1 MILEV
6 KFNSFRIFKDDSV
19 LSFKADKRTKHL
31 LANTIDVDN
40 VATLK
45 ALALYGPNN
54 SGKSNIISLFRM
66 LKKILSGNVNFICN
80 REVFNDS
87 PITNISLIYN
97 NLDSN
102 GWIEYEFTYDSF
114 NKTFLAEKLSQITYY
129 NTGAPFKSAIF
140 IKDNSANKLEVFG
153 NDESTF
159 LQILP
164 SDKPFLYTINVA
176 DGKFANLSDW
186 KLSLTKCAQSIEIIS
201 MYNIPIKKTI
211 DSLKGKESKKI
222 NFIKSF
228 VKAADVS
235 IEDFGYLGDSNTP
248 DVEANISEKALLDYS
263 KSIDMFKLATK
274 YNDKFLPS
282 LFFDSSGTKKIEAI
296 AAYIY
301 ESVVDGK
308 ILIVDEL
315 DNGLHYSLTRA
326 IVSIFNNMINT
337 KGQIFFTA
345 HDLVLIDS
353 NNLMR
358 KEQIYFLTRKKDVT
372 KLISLKSITASD
384 GLREGDS
391 LLKRYNHGDFGALP
405 LPSFTKELINV
416 LSHSRWLDG

>member
-6 KFNSFRIFKDDSV
+6 KFNSFRIFKDNSL

-54 SGKSNIISLFRM
+54 SGKSNIISLFKI
-66 LKKILSGNVNFICN
+66 LKNILSGNVNFVCN
-80 REVFNDS
+80 RKVFNDS
-87 PITNISLIYN
+87 QTTNISIIYN
-97 NLDSN
+97 NLDN
-102 GWIEYEFTYDSF
+102 KGWLEYEFTYDSF
-114 NKTFLAEKLSQITYY
+114 KKIFLAEKLSQVTYY
-129 NTGAPFKSAIF
+129 TTGAPFKSAIF
-140 IKDNSANKLEVFG
+140 IKDIAANKLEIFG
-153 NDESTF
+153 NDQSMF

-164 SDKPFLYTINVA
+164 SDKPFLYTINVS
-176 DGKFANLSDW
+176 DGKFSNLKDW
-186 KLSLTKCAQSIEIIS
+186 KLSLAKCAKSIEIVS

-211 DSLKGKESKKI
+211 DSLKGQETKKI

-235 IEDFGYLGDSNTP
+235 IEDFGYLGDSSVA
-248 DVEANISEKALLDYS
+248 DIDANISEKALLDY
-263 KSIDMFKLATK
+263 KNSIDVFKLATK
-274 YNDKFLPS
+274 YNDRFLPS
-282 LFFDSSGTKKIEAI
+282 LLFDSSGTKKIEAI

-301 ESVVDGK
+301 ESIVEGK

-372 KLISLKSITASD
+372 KLTSLRSITASD

-416 LSHSRWLDG
+416 LSNSR